1 MEISSNGWIV
11 LVVMLAVLTIGGGA
25 IAMTTFNPLGRR
37 VPFTTPITDLSIP
50 ISGEARHQFNQGVLA
65 YREGSY
71 TKATSCF
78 TKVIGYEPAL
88 AEAFHNRGRA
98 QANLAKK
105 PDAANDFVTASDI
118 YDRQG
123 TKSGIDWVKADLDV
137 LSQI

>member
-11 LVVMLAVLTIGGGA
+11 LVVMLAVLSIGGGA
-25 IAMTTFNPLGRR
+25 IAMSTFKPLGQR

-65 YREGSY
+65 YREGAY
-71 TKATSCF
+71 TRANSCF
-78 TKVIGYEPAL
+78 TTVIGCEPTL

-105 PDAANDFVTASDI
+105 QDAADDFVTASAI

-123 TKSGIDWVKADLDV
+123 TKSGIDWVKADLEV
-137 LSQI
+137 LSKI